1 MDVVPWPPSVPGPC
15 ITNVFATRRKNS
27 SQRYRSFQRF
37 CDTSREFQPMVSQ
50 LSRKLR
56 YHWLEFLRR
65 VAKTLV
71 IQGPEGHRWVDI
83 CVMTGFQKSE
93 ALSSQ
98 PPATLLHATRH
109 LTLMVVSPW
118 FQVTIPVKLPGIL
131 IFNGAPGNIQDNLG
145 RYGSS
150 THTALIR
157 LTRHQVLTQLSH

>member
-27 SQRYRSFQRF
+27 SQWYRSFQR
-37 CDTSREFQPMVSQ
+37 
-50 LSRKLR
+50 KLR
-56 YHWLEFLRR
+56 SHWLKFLRH
-65 VAKTLV
+65 VAITLV

-83 CVMTGFQKSE
+83 CVMTGFQKSD

-98 PPATLLHATRH
+98 PLATLLHATRH

-157 LTRHQVLTQLSH
+157 LTRHQVLTQLSHWKRL